1 MIDSIDL
8 GEDEI
13 ERRLKKD
20 SYFSK
25 LLNLTFKK
33 FLETENSDVLN
44 NFETAVVFIMRRK
57 GLIKN
62 QGIDE
67 FYVKT
72 EEQDKLIG
80 SLKNEIEML
89 KNKNKDLASRFKSMD
104 ERIERI
110 NIANGGKSTKKK
122 RKSFCNIC

>member
-8 GEDEI
+8 EDDEI
-13 ERRLKKD
+13 EKRLKKD

-57 GLIKN
+57 GLIKT

-67 FYVKT
+67 FDVKT
-72 EEQDKLIG
+72 QEQDKLIS
-80 SLKNEIEML
+80 SLKNEIEIL
-89 KNKNKDLASRFKSMD
+89 KNKNKDLASKYKSID
-104 ERIERI
+104 ERIENI
-110 NIANGGKSTKKK
+110 NIANGGKSIKKK
-122 RKSFCNIC
+122 KKNFCAIC